1 MIYSISWV
9 WILVAALLV
18 GLIAGAVAWFFAQD
32 FEPAIPAGLALFL
45 VGGLAFA
52 IPMGIRED
60 HSYQVWCAAQGGHT
74 DSHTSTSVVTTVNAN
89 GTTGVGTATN
99 TTTYCLTSDG
109 RIIDV
114 Q

>member
-1 MIYSISWV
+1 MV
-9 WILVAALLV
+9 LRT
-18 GLIAGAVAWFFAQD
+18 GLRAG
-32 FEPAIPAGLALFL
+32 
-45 VGGLAFA
+45 
-52 IPMGIRED
+52 
-60 HSYQVWCAAQGGHT
+60 HSGWSRAAQGGHT